1 MEQVTEH
8 TAADDAFLTRV
19 RRILFSKKFVAGTLI
34 FMIAT
39 SLLWPHG
46 DNPAHESSAA
56 DKDYTNPDY
65 QTVLPRGESAS
76 EFGGWKRVS
85 PPQNDPVFAYAD
97 NIDGVA
103 ISVSEQ
109 PLPDAFKGD
118 VDSKMS
124 DLAAKF
130 NATDKLTADD
140 TVVYVGTSVKGP
152 QSTLFTMKNV
162 LVMIKSQKKIADT
175 SWTDYVKSLRTPDD
189 SSVPKY

>member
-1 MEQVTEH
+1 MGHEAEQTTDE
-8 TAADDAFLTRV
+8 AFLTRT
-19 RRILFSKKFVAGTLI
+19 RRILFDKKFIAATLV

-39 SLLWPHG
+39 SLLWPHP
-46 DNPAHESSAA
+46 DNASHESSAA
-56 DKDYTNPDY
+56 DKDNTSPDY

-76 EFGGWKRVS
+76 EFGGWQRVS

-109 PLPDAFKGD
+109 PLPDSFKGD
-118 VDSKMS
+118 VDGKMA
-124 DLAAKF
+124 DLAQKF
-130 NATDKLTADD
+130 NATDKLSADD
-140 TVVYVGTSVKGP
+140 TAVYVGTSVKGP

-162 LVMIKSQKKIADT
+162 LVMIKSQKKIADA